1 MKNNQPNHTLLRRFS
16 DPAALVL
23 GALCLVAL
31 LGAWNYARS
40 LPGIDYYVAWVAADA
55 TRKDSEH
62 DIYTREGRFRLG
74 REYRREALAGD
85 PASRQAAAA
94 EYVSYLHTSATPFL
108 YTVIGLFSTG
118 DYDRDLGL
126 WHGMSLAAFTLALLL
141 ISRML
146 GFSAVASLALLL
158 PCQVWLT
165 ALHSDLRVGNVNSFQ
180 FGLLALLFWLQS
192 RDADTRFGP
201 LAGRLAGASAGALA
215 ALMVLF
221 KPNLAPIALVLL
233 GAWLVRRQF
242 LRLFIGVTGM
252 ALGALAAL
260 AWSSLFFADPGV
272 WLDWVR
278 SLEALMEVDAGAGV
292 GNFNFANAIGLQ
304 LGRGGQLGLALF
316 LCALALLALWW
327 GRRKRVPTAAAAGV
341 DGVDGERELIEYGQL
356 LALACLIQLLVSPLV
371 WLHYFVLA
379 VPGLIV
385 AFRPWSG
392 ALPRGFGSVLLHRV
406 LPVLALLLLLQGPLA
421 EVLAADPALAA
432 NRAAVIAVVILF
444 GLGLWQLCFQDGR
457 LPAAEAV

>member
-1 MKNNQPNHTLLRRFS
+1 MNDQLNQTILRRFS
-16 DPAALVL
+16 DPATLVL

-40 LPGIDYYVAWVAADA
+40 LPGIDYYVAWAAVDA
-55 TRKDSEH
+55 TRNDTEH

-74 REYRREALAGD
+74 REYRREARAGD

-94 EYVSYLHTSATPFL
+94 EHVSYLHTSATPFL

-126 WHGMSLAAFTLALLL
+126 WHGLSLAAFTLALLL
-141 ISRML
+141 ISRMF
-146 GFSAVASLALLL
+146 GFSAAASLALLL
-158 PCQVWLT
+158 PCLVWLT

-192 RDADTRFGP
+192 RDADARFTP
-201 LAGRLAGASAGALA
+201 LAGRLAAASAGVLA

-221 KPNLAPIALVLL
+221 KPNLAPIALILL

-242 LRLFIGVTGM
+242 LTLFIGAAGM
-252 ALGALAAL
+252 AVGTLAAL
-260 AWSSLFFADPGV
+260 AWSSLFFGDPGV
-272 WLDWVR
+272 WLDWFR
-278 SLEALMEVDAGAGV
+278 SLATLMEMDVGARI

-327 GRRKRVPTAAAAGV
+327 GRKRAPTAAAAGA
-341 DGVDGERELIEYGQL
+341 DGERELIEYGQL
-356 LALACLIQLLVSPLV
+356 LALACLIQMLVSPLV
-371 WLHYFVLA
+371 WLHYFVLT

-392 ALPRGFGSVLLHRV
+392 ALPRGIGSVLLHRV
-406 LPVLALLLLLQGPLA
+406 LPALALLLLLQGPLA
-421 EVLAADPALAA
+421 EALAADPALAA
-432 NRAAVIAVVILF
+432 NRASVIAVVILF

-457 LPAAEAV
+457 LPAAKAV

>member
-1 MKNNQPNHTLLRRFS
+1 MMNDQPNQTILRRFS
-16 DPAALVL
+16 DPAAVVL

-40 LPGIDYYVAWVAADA
+40 LPGIDYYVAWAAVDA
-55 TRKDSEH
+55 TRKNTEH

-74 REYRREALAGD
+74 REYRREALVGD
-85 PASRQAAAA
+85 PESRQAAAA
-94 EYVSYLHTSATPFL
+94 EHVSYLHTSATPFL

-126 WHGMSLAAFTLALLL
+126 WHGLSLAAFTLALLL
-141 ISRML
+141 ISRMF
-146 GFSAVASLALLL
+146 GFSAAASLALLL
-158 PCQVWLT
+158 PCLVWLT

-192 RDADTRFGP
+192 RDADTRFSP
-201 LAGRLAGASAGALA
+201 LAGRLASASAGAVV

-221 KPNLAPIALVLL
+221 KPNLAPVALILL

-242 LRLFIGVTGM
+242 LKLLIGATGM
-252 ALGALAAL
+252 AVGALAAL
-260 AWSSLFFADPGV
+260 TWSSLFFGDPGV
-272 WLDWVR
+272 WLDWFR
-278 SLEALMEVDAGAGV
+278 SLATLMEMDVGAGI
-292 GNFNFANAIGLQ
+292 GNFNFANAIGLR
-304 LGRGGQLGLALF
+304 LDRGGQIGLALF

-327 GRRKRVPTAAAAGV
+327 GRRKRAPTHAAPGV

-371 WLHYFVLA
+371 WLHYFVLT

-406 LPVLALLLLLQGPLA
+406 LPALALLLLLQGPLA
-421 EVLAADPALAA
+421 ETLAADPALAA
-432 NRAAVIAVVILF
+432 NRASVIAVVILF

-457 LPAAEAV
+457 LPAAKAV